1 MLLMPCLSAQIW
13 KMVSYTIAQKYTY
26 APTHVY
32 LTKKAESI
40 WIWCYQNRIL
50 SVHSRHSTRL
60 YHKYTPQAL
69 YFFLFIICYFRFKFQ
84 TEITNLKN
92 CFVRIV
98 KNICIDIYQL
108 NGCLFKRCLFSIVC
122 VQVVP
127 KKNYVIYIPKI
138 DFFFQMKL
146 SKMQW
151 SKSKLYLGNLNKLCL
166 FEPGIHEK
174 SVTPID
180 LIKQMKYFRFFQF
193 PNN

>member
-1 MLLMPCLSAQIW
+1 MKIKKQILRKQNLLRISAQENDTIIHWTVANKFKMKWRSWEPSIGHPKKELERQELPNVLLLMPCLSAQIW

-98 KNICIDIYQL
+98 QK
-108 NGCLFKRCLFSIVC
+108 FV
-122 VQVVP
+122 
-127 KKNYVIYIPKI
+127 
-138 DFFFQMKL
+138 
-146 SKMQW
+146 
-151 SKSKLYLGNLNKLCL
+151 
-166 FEPGIHEK
+166 
-174 SVTPID
+174 
-180 LIKQMKYFRFFQF
+180 
-193 PNN
+193 